1 VGKEEL
7 PRGVIELMTIV
18 ALNTL
23 ELAIELSTDKREE
36 LSDNKKSVRL

>member
-7 PRGVIELMTIV
+7 PQGVIELMTIV